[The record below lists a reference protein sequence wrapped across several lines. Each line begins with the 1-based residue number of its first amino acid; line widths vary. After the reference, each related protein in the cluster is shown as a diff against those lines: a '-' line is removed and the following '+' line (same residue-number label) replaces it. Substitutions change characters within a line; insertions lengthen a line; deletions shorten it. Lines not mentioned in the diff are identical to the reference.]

1 MAVGGYDAW
10 CSMNGL
16 KINWTRIVA
25 EGSVIVASILLAFAI
40 DAWWE
45 THHDRQEQ
53 QRILVGLK
61 EELESNLDRIEVELS
76 YRYSVIE
83 SIRKIFDASL
93 GKIEL
98 EQDQIDR
105 LIGDVTWWTNVEY
118 SRGVV
123 DGLVRGGRLS
133 IIENKD
139 LRDAISA
146 LPNRY
151 DIIRESERNDQ
162 TTTSTI
168 VVPYLNRN
176 ASLTQ
181 IANTMASGR
190 PGTGDTPTPPVYP
203 VIQIRDHRELVKDTE
218 FLGILVQEHWN
229 HLETISSYESLQA
242 SIATALELT
251 AKELQ

>member
-1 MAVGGYDAW
+1 
-10 CSMNGL
+10 MNGL
-16 KINWTRIVA
+16 RINWARILV
-25 EGSVIVASILLAFAI
+25 EGSAIVVSILLAFAI
-40 DAWWE
+40 DAWWD
-45 THHDRQEQ
+45 TRQDRQEE
-53 QRILVGLK
+53 QRILAGLK

-76 YRYSVIE
+76 YRISVIE
-83 SIRKIFDASL
+83 SIQTIFDASS

-98 EQDQIDR
+98 EPEQVDR
-105 LIGDVTWWTNVEY
+105 LIGDVTWWTNVDY

-133 IIENKD
+133 IIENKE
-139 LRDAISA
+139 LRDAISE

-151 DIIRESERNDQ
+151 DVIRESERNDQ

-176 ASLTQ
+176 ALLTQ

-190 PGTGDTPTPPVYP
+190 PGSGDTPTPPVYP
-203 VIQIRDHRELVKDTE
+203 VANIRDHRGLVHDSE

-229 HLETISSYESLQA
+229 HLETIASYESFKR
-242 SIATALELT
+242 SIENALGMIALELDS
-251 AKELQ
+251 EH

>member
-1 MAVGGYDAW
+1 
-10 CSMNGL
+10 MNGL
-16 KINWTRIVA
+16 KINWTRFVV
-25 EGSVIVASILLAFAI
+25 EGSVIVVSILLAFAI

-45 THHDRQEQ
+45 TYRDQQEQ
-53 QRILVGLK
+53 QRILMGLK
-61 EELESNLDRIEVELS
+61 EELESNIDRIEVELS

-83 SIRKIFDASL
+83 SIQTLFDASI
-93 GKIEL
+93 GKIKL
-98 EQDQIDR
+98 KQGQIDR
-105 LIGDVTWWTNVEY
+105 LVGDVTWWTNVEY

-123 DGLVRGGRLS
+123 DGLVRGGRLE

-151 DIIRESERNDQ
+151 DVIRESERNDQ
-162 TTTSTI
+162 MTTSTV

-203 VIQIRDHRELVKDTE
+203 VLQIRDHRELIKDTE

-229 HLETISSYESLQA
+229 HLETISSYESFKA
-242 SIATALELT
+242 SIENALDLIAVEL
-251 AKELQ
+251 E

>member
-1 MAVGGYDAW
+1 
-10 CSMNGL
+10 MNGL
-16 KINWTRIVA
+16 KINWTRFVV
-25 EGSVIVASILLAFAI
+25 EGSVIVVSILLAFAI

-45 THHDRQEQ
+45 THRDRQEQ
-53 QRILVGLK
+53 QRILMGLK
-61 EELESNLDRIEVELS
+61 EELESNIDRIEVELS
-76 YRYSVIE
+76 YRNAVIE
-83 SIRKIFDASL
+83 SIQTIVGASI
-93 GKIEL
+93 GKIKL
-98 EQDQIDR
+98 EQRQIDR
-105 LIGDVTWWTNVEY
+105 LVGDVTWWTNVEY

-123 DGLVRGGRLS
+123 DGLVRGGRLE

-139 LRDAISA
+139 LRDVISA

-151 DIIRESERNDQ
+151 DVIRESERNDQ
-162 TTTSTI
+162 MTTSTV

-203 VIQIRDHRELVKDTE
+203 VLQIRDHRELIKDTE

-229 HLETISSYESLQA
+229 HLETISSYESFKA
-242 SIATALELT
+242 SIENALELI
-251 AKELQ
+251 AVELE

>member
-1 MAVGGYDAW
+1 M
-10 CSMNGL
+10 SGL
-16 KINWTRIVA
+16 KVNWTRIVV
-25 EGSVIVASILLAFAI
+25 EGSAIVVSILLAFAI
-40 DAWWE
+40 DAWWDA
-45 THHDRQEQ
+45 HQDRQEEK
-53 QRILVGLK
+53 RILVGLR
-61 EELESNLDRIEVELS
+61 EELESNLKRIEVELS
-76 YRYSVIE
+76 YRNSVIQ
-83 SIRKIFDASL
+83 SIQTIFDASL
-93 GKIEL
+93 GRIEL
-98 EQDQIDR
+98 QQEQIDR

-123 DGLVRGGRLS
+123 DGLVQGGRLS

-139 LRDAISA
+139 LRDAISE

-151 DIIRESERNDQ
+151 DVIRESERNDQ

-203 VIQIRDHRELVKDTE
+203 VTDIRDHRGLINDPE

-229 HLETISSYESLQA
+229 HLETISSYESFKA
-242 SIATALELT
+242 SIEET
-251 AKELQ
+251 LQLIAVQLDHGQ

>member
-1 MAVGGYDAW
+1 
-10 CSMNGL
+10 MNGL
-16 KINWTRIVA
+16 KINWTHIVG
-25 EGSVIVASILLAFAI
+25 EGSVIVVSILLAFAI

-61 EELESNLDRIEVELS
+61 EELESNLDRVEMELS
-76 YRYSVIE
+76 YRHSVIE
-83 SIRKIFDASL
+83 SIRTIFDASL

-98 EQDQIDR
+98 EQGQIDR

-123 DGLVRGGRLS
+123 DGLVRGGKLS
-133 IIENKD
+133 IIENKE

-151 DIIRESERNDQ
+151 DVIRESERNDQ

-168 VVPYLNRN
+168 VVPYLNRK

-190 PGTGDTPTPPVYP
+190 PGTGDTPTPPAYP
-203 VIQIRDHRELVKDTE
+203 VIHIRDHRELIKDTY

-229 HLETISSYESLQA
+229 HLETISSYESFKA
-242 SIATALELT
+242 SIGKALKLITIEL
-251 AKELQ
+251 E